1 MARWRKRVPRAIERA
16 NKNDPRGLSD
26 GLRGRVGAKVA
37 HIAEAFDV
45 IVDVGQAH
53 FDDIRQHLLGEGVC
67 APANWPEHEP
77 TIPLPH
83 LRRS

>member
-1 MARWRKRVPRAIERA
+1 
-16 NKNDPRGLSD
+16 
-26 GLRGRVGAKVA
+26 VGAKVA
-37 HIAEAFDV
+37 HIGEAFDV
-45 IVDVGQAH
+45 IVDVGPAY

-67 APANWPEHEP
+67 APANSPEHEP

>member
-1 MARWRKRVPRAIERA
+1 MPRAIGAA

-37 HIAEAFDV
+37 HIGEAFDV
-45 IVDVGQAH
+45 IVDVGPAY

-67 APANWPEHEP
+67 APANSPEHEP

>member
-1 MARWRKRVPRAIERA
+1 MPRAIGAA

-45 IVDVGQAH
+45 IGDVRQAH
-53 FDDIRQHLLGEGVC
+53 FDDIRQRLLGEGVC

>member
-26 GLRGRVGAKVA
+26 GLRGKVRAKVA
-37 HIAEAFDV
+37 HIGEAFDV

-77 TIPLPH
+77 TIPLPD

>member
-1 MARWRKRVPRAIERA
+1 MPRAIERA
-16 NKNDPRGLSD
+16 NKNAPSGLSE

-37 HIAEAFDV
+37 HIGEAFDV
-45 IVDVGQAH
+45 IADVRQAH

-67 APANWPEHEP
+67 APANWPENEP